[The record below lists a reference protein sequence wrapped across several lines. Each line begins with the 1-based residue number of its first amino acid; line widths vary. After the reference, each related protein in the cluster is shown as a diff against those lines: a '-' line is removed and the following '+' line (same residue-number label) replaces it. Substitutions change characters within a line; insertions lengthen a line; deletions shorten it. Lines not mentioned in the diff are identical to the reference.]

1 MSGTTTAETWEYD
14 QLTAQPETLYGAD
27 DLTHLEGLD
36 AVRKR
41 PGMYIGSTDSR
52 GVGHLV
58 NEILDNSTDEGV
70 AGHATRV
77 EVILHA
83 DGSVQVDDDG
93 RGIPTDVHAKSG
105 ISGVELVLTRL
116 HAGGKFG
123 GSGYK
128 TSGGLHGVGA
138 SAVNA
143 LSRRFDVT
151 VRRGGKVHAM
161 SFRHG
166 VPGVFAGPGP
176 DAAFTPGPGL
186 QVLGA
191 MKRGQRTGTS
201 IRYWHDAR
209 YFETGATLDV
219 EAVRL
224 KVRNTAFLVPGVSY
238 LLRDETGEEPVEET
252 FHFPNGLT
260 DMVEFLAPAGDR
272 PVSGTLLVAGE
283 GTYRENAADANGVM
297 QSNVQRRAEVEIAF
311 RWGTGYD
318 RTVECFTNTIRN
330 AHGGT
335 HRKGFERALART
347 LAEAARSAR
356 GLLRPKEDAPTLDD
370 VLEGMTA
377 VVHVRIPEPQ
387 FTSQTKDELSTAG
400 ITKVLQG
407 LVEAHV
413 KAWLEDRRTKAE
425 ARTVLQKIVDAARV
439 RLTQKQQKDAARR
452 KTALE
457 GASMP
462 PKLVDCRATGV
473 DRSELFIVE
482 GDSALGCFTGDTMVA
497 LASGRSRSFADLAA
511 DWAQGISHFGY
522 TTNKAG
528 RVVVAPLVEPRLT
541 KRDAPLVRVT
551 IDNGEMVRCTPD
563 HLFRLRDGSYRRADA
578 LAPGDSLMP
587 LYRSLSSKAEG
598 QKLQGYERVWM
609 NDKEEWVYTHY
620 LADAW
625 NLRHGR
631 DSATN
636 GNVRHHIDIDKRNND
651 PRNLRRMTWADHSA
665 LHAAMMGEHVHAGW
679 REWFAN
685 GGREIRSAMLTAQW
699 RDPAFREACLARL
712 FTLNESPAFRA
723 KLEQAF
729 QDWYTALSPDEQ
741 RAYAERMRERQ
752 ATYWSQPEHREAAAE
767 RVRRFFVDPARRA
780 EWRERSLRQWQDHD
794 LRAWRSGKTVEQFA
808 DPTERERQ
816 RNAVSAWHRNN
827 PQFGEQHSRRM
838 RQRMTDPDTGH
849 LARVQAGR
857 ARYVASVP
865 REDRVARQLE
875 GRRLAALR
883 RLAPLLSLADEDLAA
898 AYEAERVRTART
910 GLRFDRLL
918 DLYDGDYGRL
928 REAASLVNHRVV
940 SVEPL
945 DETADVYDLTVDGYH
960 NFALEAGVF
969 VHNSARVAR
978 TAEYQALLPIRGKIL
993 NVQKANLQQ
1002 VLDNAECAAIVQV
1015 LGAGSGRTFDL
1026 SSMRYGRVL
1035 IMADADVDGA
1045 HIRTLLITLF
1055 ARYMRPLIEAGRLY
1069 AAMPPL
1075 HKITTKGRNPQTTY
1089 TYTQAEMEATVRKLE
1104 KAGKQIVTPI
1114 PRFKGLGEMDA
1125 DELWDTTMNP
1135 ATRAVRR
1142 ITLDDVDAA
1151 ERILELLMG
1160 EKVEPRRNW
1169 LIESADRVDRDAID
1183 A

>member
-1 MSGTTTAETWEYD
+1 MTAEPD
-14 QLTAQPETLYGAD
+14 TLYGAD

-70 AGHATRV
+70 AGHASHV
-77 EVILHA
+77 EVILHP

-151 VRRGGKVHAM
+151 VRRAGKIHTM

-166 VPGVFAGPGP
+166 VPGIFDGDGP
-176 DAAFTPGPGL
+176 DAPFTAGPGL
-186 QVLGA
+186 QVTGA

-201 IRYWHDAR
+201 IRWWHDAR

-219 EAVRL
+219 DAVRMKL
-224 KVRNTAFLVPGVSY
+224 RNTAFLVPGVTY
-238 LLRDETGEEPVEET
+238 LLRDLTGEAPAEER
-252 FHFPNGLT
+252 FHYPNGLS

-272 PVSGTLLVAGE
+272 PVSGILLVNGE

-297 QSNVQRRAEVEIAF
+297 QSNVQRRAEVEVAF
-311 RWGTGYD
+311 RWGTGYE

-335 HRKGFERALART
+335 HRKGFERALVRA
-347 LAEAARSAR
+347 LADAIRNTR
-356 GLLRPKEDAPTLDD
+356 GLLKAKEEPPTLDD

-387 FTSQTKDELSTAG
+387 FTSQTKDELSTTG
-400 ITKVLQG
+400 ITKVLQS
-407 LVEAHV
+407 LVDAHV

-462 PKLVDCRATGV
+462 PKLVDCRATGI

-482 GDSALGCFTGDTMVA
+482 GDSALGTSRMA
-497 LASGRSRSFADLAA
+497 RSS
-511 DWAQGISHFGY
+511 
-522 TTNKAG
+522 
-528 RVVVAPLVEPRLT
+528 
-541 KRDAPLVRVT
+541 
-551 IDNGEMVRCTPD
+551 
-563 HLFRLRDGSYRRADA
+563 
-578 LAPGDSLMP
+578 
-587 LYRSLSSKAEG
+587 
-598 QKLQGYERVWM
+598 
-609 NDKEEWVYTHY
+609 
-620 LADAW
+620 
-625 NLRHGR
+625 
-631 DSATN
+631 
-636 GNVRHHIDIDKRNND
+636 
-651 PRNLRRMTWADHSA
+651 
-665 LHAAMMGEHVHAGW
+665 
-679 REWFAN
+679 
-685 GGREIRSAMLTAQW
+685 
-699 RDPAFREACLARL
+699 
-712 FTLNESPAFRA
+712 
-723 KLEQAF
+723 
-729 QDWYTALSPDEQ
+729 
-741 RAYAERMRERQ
+741 
-752 ATYWSQPEHREAAAE
+752 
-767 RVRRFFVDPARRA
+767 
-780 EWRERSLRQWQDHD
+780 
-794 LRAWRSGKTVEQFA
+794 
-808 DPTERERQ
+808 
-816 RNAVSAWHRNN
+816 
-827 PQFGEQHSRRM
+827 
-838 RQRMTDPDTGH
+838 
-849 LARVQAGR
+849 
-857 ARYVASVP
+857 
-865 REDRVARQLE
+865 
-875 GRRLAALR
+875 
-883 RLAPLLSLADEDLAA
+883 
-898 AYEAERVRTART
+898 
-910 GLRFDRLL
+910 
-918 DLYDGDYGRL
+918 
-928 REAASLVNHRVV
+928 
-940 SVEPL
+940 
-945 DETADVYDLTVDGYH
+945 
-960 NFALEAGVF
+960 
-969 VHNSARVAR
+969 
-978 TAEYQALLPIRGKIL
+978 EYQALLPIRGKIL

-1026 SSMRYGRVL
+1026 SALRYGRVL

-1075 HKITTKGRNPQTTY
+1075 HKITTKGRNPQTVY
-1089 TYTQAEMEATVRKLE
+1089 TYTQAEMEATVHKLE

-1142 ITLDDVDAA
+1142 ITLDDVEAA

-1169 LIESADRVDRDAID
+1169 LIDSADRVDREAID

>member
-1 MSGTTTAETWEYD
+1 MTAEPD
-14 QLTAQPETLYGAD
+14 TLYGAD

-70 AGHATRV
+70 AGHASHV

-151 VRRGGKVHAM
+151 VRRAGKVHAM

-166 VPGVFAGPGP
+166 VPGVFDGDGP
-176 DAAFTPGPGL
+176 DAPFTPGPGL
-186 QVLGA
+186 QVVGA
-191 MKRGQRTGTS
+191 MKRGHRTGTS
-201 IRYWHDAR
+201 IRWWHDAR
-209 YFETGATLDV
+209 YFETGAALDV
-219 EAVRL
+219 DAVRMKL
-224 KVRNTAFLVPGVSY
+224 RNTAFLVPGVTY
-238 LLRDETGEEPVEET
+238 LLRDLTGEAPAEER
-252 FHFPNGLT
+252 FHYPNGLS

-272 PVSGTLLVAGE
+272 PVSGILLVNGE

-297 QSNVQRRAEVEIAF
+297 QSNVQRRAEVEVAF
-311 RWGTGYD
+311 RWGTGYE

-335 HRKGFERALART
+335 HRKGFERALVRT
-347 LAEAARSAR
+347 LADAVRNTR
-356 GLLRPKEDAPTLDD
+356 GLLKAKEEPPTLDD

-387 FTSQTKDELSTAG
+387 FTSQTKDELSTTG
-400 ITKVLQG
+400 ITKVIQT
-407 LVEAHV
+407 LVDAHV

-462 PKLVDCRATGV
+462 PKLVDCRATGI

-482 GDSALGCFTGDTMVA
+482 GDSALGTSRMA
-497 LASGRSRSFADLAA
+497 RSS
-511 DWAQGISHFGY
+511 
-522 TTNKAG
+522 
-528 RVVVAPLVEPRLT
+528 
-541 KRDAPLVRVT
+541 
-551 IDNGEMVRCTPD
+551 
-563 HLFRLRDGSYRRADA
+563 
-578 LAPGDSLMP
+578 
-587 LYRSLSSKAEG
+587 
-598 QKLQGYERVWM
+598 
-609 NDKEEWVYTHY
+609 
-620 LADAW
+620 
-625 NLRHGR
+625 
-631 DSATN
+631 
-636 GNVRHHIDIDKRNND
+636 
-651 PRNLRRMTWADHSA
+651 
-665 LHAAMMGEHVHAGW
+665 
-679 REWFAN
+679 
-685 GGREIRSAMLTAQW
+685 
-699 RDPAFREACLARL
+699 
-712 FTLNESPAFRA
+712 
-723 KLEQAF
+723 
-729 QDWYTALSPDEQ
+729 
-741 RAYAERMRERQ
+741 
-752 ATYWSQPEHREAAAE
+752 
-767 RVRRFFVDPARRA
+767 
-780 EWRERSLRQWQDHD
+780 
-794 LRAWRSGKTVEQFA
+794 
-808 DPTERERQ
+808 
-816 RNAVSAWHRNN
+816 
-827 PQFGEQHSRRM
+827 
-838 RQRMTDPDTGH
+838 
-849 LARVQAGR
+849 
-857 ARYVASVP
+857 
-865 REDRVARQLE
+865 
-875 GRRLAALR
+875 
-883 RLAPLLSLADEDLAA
+883 
-898 AYEAERVRTART
+898 
-910 GLRFDRLL
+910 
-918 DLYDGDYGRL
+918 
-928 REAASLVNHRVV
+928 
-940 SVEPL
+940 
-945 DETADVYDLTVDGYH
+945 
-960 NFALEAGVF
+960 
-969 VHNSARVAR
+969 
-978 TAEYQALLPIRGKIL
+978 EYQALLPIRGKIL

-1026 SSMRYGRVL
+1026 SALRYGRVL

-1075 HKITTKGRNPQTTY
+1075 HKVTTKGRNPQTVY
-1089 TYTQAEMEATVRKLE
+1089 TYTQAEMETTVRKLE

-1169 LIESADRVDRDAID
+1169 LIDSADRVDREAID

>member
-1 MSGTTTAETWEYD
+1 MGGSHGERHHTAETWEYD

-70 AGHATRV
+70 AGHATKV
-77 EVILHA
+77 DVILHA

-166 VPGVFAGPGP
+166 VPGVFDGDGP
-176 DAAFTPGPGL
+176 DAPFTPGPGL
-186 QVLGA
+186 QIVGA

-201 IRYWHDAR
+201 IRWWHDPR
-209 YFETGATLDV
+209 YFETGATLDT
-219 EAVRL
+219 ETVRL
-224 KVRNTAFLVPGVSY
+224 KLRNTAFLVPGVAY
-238 LLRDETGEEPVEET
+238 RLRDETGEEPVEES
-252 FHFPNGLT
+252 FHFPDGLT

-272 PVSGTLLVAGE
+272 PVSGTLLVTGE

-297 QSNVQRRAEVEIAF
+297 QSNVQRRAEVEVAF
-311 RWGTGYD
+311 RWGTGYE

-347 LAEAARSAR
+347 LADAARNAR
-356 GLLRPKEDAPTLDD
+356 GLLKPKEDAPTLDD

-407 LVEAHV
+407 LVEAHL
-413 KAWLEDRRTKAE
+413 KSWLEDRRTKAE

-457 GASMP
+457 GAAMP
-462 PKLVDCRATGV
+462 AKLVDCRAAGIE
-473 DRSELFIVE
+473 RSELFIVE
-482 GDSALGCFTGDTMVA
+482 GDSALGTG
-497 LASGRSRSFADLAA
+497 R
-511 DWAQGISHFGY
+511 
-522 TTNKAG
+522 
-528 RVVVAPLVEPRLT
+528 
-541 KRDAPLVRVT
+541 
-551 IDNGEMVRCTPD
+551 
-563 HLFRLRDGSYRRADA
+563 
-578 LAPGDSLMP
+578 
-587 LYRSLSSKAEG
+587 
-598 QKLQGYERVWM
+598 
-609 NDKEEWVYTHY
+609 
-620 LADAW
+620 
-625 NLRHGR
+625 
-631 DSATN
+631 
-636 GNVRHHIDIDKRNND
+636 
-651 PRNLRRMTWADHSA
+651 
-665 LHAAMMGEHVHAGW
+665 
-679 REWFAN
+679 
-685 GGREIRSAMLTAQW
+685 
-699 RDPAFREACLARL
+699 LAR
-712 FTLNESPAFRA
+712 S
-723 KLEQAF
+723 
-729 QDWYTALSPDEQ
+729 S
-741 RAYAERMRERQ
+741 
-752 ATYWSQPEHREAAAE
+752 
-767 RVRRFFVDPARRA
+767 
-780 EWRERSLRQWQDHD
+780 
-794 LRAWRSGKTVEQFA
+794 
-808 DPTERERQ
+808 
-816 RNAVSAWHRNN
+816 
-827 PQFGEQHSRRM
+827 
-838 RQRMTDPDTGH
+838 
-849 LARVQAGR
+849 
-857 ARYVASVP
+857 
-865 REDRVARQLE
+865 
-875 GRRLAALR
+875 
-883 RLAPLLSLADEDLAA
+883 
-898 AYEAERVRTART
+898 
-910 GLRFDRLL
+910 
-918 DLYDGDYGRL
+918 
-928 REAASLVNHRVV
+928 
-940 SVEPL
+940 
-945 DETADVYDLTVDGYH
+945 
-960 NFALEAGVF
+960 
-969 VHNSARVAR
+969 
-978 TAEYQALLPIRGKIL
+978 EYQALLPIRGKIL
-993 NVQKANLQQ
+993 NVQKASLQQ

-1026 SSMRYGRVL
+1026 SALRYGRVL

-1075 HKITTKGRNPQTTY
+1075 HKITTKGRNPQTVY

-1104 KAGKQIVTPI
+1104 KTGKQIVTPI

-1125 DELWDTTMNP
+1125 DELWETTMNP

-1142 ITLDDVDAA
+1142 ITLDDVEAA

-1169 LIESADRVDRDAID
+1169 LIDSADRVDRDAID

>member
-1 MSGTTTAETWEYD
+1 MGGSHGERHHTAETWEYD

-70 AGHATRV
+70 AGHATKV
-77 EVILHA
+77 DVILHA

-166 VPGVFAGPGP
+166 VPGVFDGDGP
-176 DAAFTPGPGL
+176 DAPFTPGPGL
-186 QVLGA
+186 QIVGA

-201 IRYWHDAR
+201 IRWWHDPR
-209 YFETGATLDV
+209 YFETGAALDT
-219 EAVRL
+219 ETVRL
-224 KVRNTAFLVPGVSY
+224 KLRNTAFLVPGVAY
-238 LLRDETGEEPVEET
+238 RLRDETGEEPVEES
-252 FHFPNGLT
+252 FHFPDGLT

-272 PVSGTLLVAGE
+272 PVSGTLLVTGE

-297 QSNVQRRAEVEIAF
+297 QSNVQRRAEVEVAF
-311 RWGTGYD
+311 RWGTGYE

-347 LAEAARSAR
+347 LADAARNAR
-356 GLLRPKEDAPTLDD
+356 GLLKPKEDAPTLDD

-407 LVEAHV
+407 LVEAHL
-413 KAWLEDRRTKAE
+413 KSWLEDRRTKAE

-457 GASMP
+457 GAAMP
-462 PKLVDCRATGV
+462 AKLVDCRATGV
-473 DRSELFIVE
+473 ERSELFIVE
-482 GDSALGCFTGDTMVA
+482 GDSALGTSRMA
-497 LASGRSRSFADLAA
+497 RSS
-511 DWAQGISHFGY
+511 
-522 TTNKAG
+522 
-528 RVVVAPLVEPRLT
+528 
-541 KRDAPLVRVT
+541 
-551 IDNGEMVRCTPD
+551 
-563 HLFRLRDGSYRRADA
+563 
-578 LAPGDSLMP
+578 
-587 LYRSLSSKAEG
+587 
-598 QKLQGYERVWM
+598 
-609 NDKEEWVYTHY
+609 
-620 LADAW
+620 
-625 NLRHGR
+625 
-631 DSATN
+631 
-636 GNVRHHIDIDKRNND
+636 
-651 PRNLRRMTWADHSA
+651 
-665 LHAAMMGEHVHAGW
+665 
-679 REWFAN
+679 
-685 GGREIRSAMLTAQW
+685 
-699 RDPAFREACLARL
+699 
-712 FTLNESPAFRA
+712 
-723 KLEQAF
+723 
-729 QDWYTALSPDEQ
+729 
-741 RAYAERMRERQ
+741 
-752 ATYWSQPEHREAAAE
+752 
-767 RVRRFFVDPARRA
+767 
-780 EWRERSLRQWQDHD
+780 
-794 LRAWRSGKTVEQFA
+794 
-808 DPTERERQ
+808 
-816 RNAVSAWHRNN
+816 
-827 PQFGEQHSRRM
+827 
-838 RQRMTDPDTGH
+838 
-849 LARVQAGR
+849 
-857 ARYVASVP
+857 
-865 REDRVARQLE
+865 
-875 GRRLAALR
+875 
-883 RLAPLLSLADEDLAA
+883 
-898 AYEAERVRTART
+898 
-910 GLRFDRLL
+910 
-918 DLYDGDYGRL
+918 
-928 REAASLVNHRVV
+928 
-940 SVEPL
+940 
-945 DETADVYDLTVDGYH
+945 
-960 NFALEAGVF
+960 
-969 VHNSARVAR
+969 
-978 TAEYQALLPIRGKIL
+978 EYQALLPIRGKIL

-1026 SSMRYGRVL
+1026 SALRYGRVL

-1075 HKITTKGRNPQTTY
+1075 HKITTKGRNPQTVY

-1104 KAGKQIVTPI
+1104 KTGKQIVTPI

-1125 DELWDTTMNP
+1125 DELWETTMNP

-1142 ITLDDVDAA
+1142 ITLDDVEAA

-1169 LIESADRVDRDAID
+1169 LIDSADRVDRDAID

>member
-1 MSGTTTAETWEYD
+1 MTAE
-14 QLTAQPETLYGAD
+14 PETLYGAD

-70 AGHATRV
+70 AGHATSI
-77 EVILHA
+77 EVTLHA

-166 VPGVFAGPGP
+166 VPGIFDGDGP
-176 DAAFTPGPGL
+176 DAPFTAGPGL
-186 QVLGA
+186 QVVGG

-201 IRYWHDAR
+201 IRYWHDPR
-209 YFETGATLDV
+209 YFETGASLDG
-219 EAVRL
+219 EAVRMKL
-224 KVRNTAFLVPGVSY
+224 RNTAFLVPGVRY
-238 LLRDETGEEPVEET
+238 LLRDHTGAEPVEER
-252 FHFPNGLT
+252 FHYPNGLT
-260 DMVEFLAPAGDR
+260 DMVEFLAPSGDR
-272 PVSGTLLVAGE
+272 PVSGTLLVTGE

-297 QSNVQRRAEVEIAF
+297 QSNVQRRAEVEVAF
-311 RWGTGYD
+311 RWGTGYE

-335 HRKGFERALART
+335 HRKGFERALARA
-347 LAEAARSAR
+347 LVDAVRNAR
-356 GLLRPKEDAPTLDD
+356 GLLKAKEEPPTLDD
-370 VLEGMTA
+370 ILEGMTA

-407 LVEAHV
+407 LVEQHL
-413 KAWLEDRRTKAE
+413 KAWLEDRKTKAE

-462 PKLVDCRATGV
+462 AKLVDCRSTGV

-482 GDSALGCFTGDTMVA
+482 GDSALGTSRMA
-497 LASGRSRSFADLAA
+497 RSS
-511 DWAQGISHFGY
+511 
-522 TTNKAG
+522 
-528 RVVVAPLVEPRLT
+528 
-541 KRDAPLVRVT
+541 
-551 IDNGEMVRCTPD
+551 
-563 HLFRLRDGSYRRADA
+563 
-578 LAPGDSLMP
+578 
-587 LYRSLSSKAEG
+587 
-598 QKLQGYERVWM
+598 
-609 NDKEEWVYTHY
+609 
-620 LADAW
+620 
-625 NLRHGR
+625 
-631 DSATN
+631 
-636 GNVRHHIDIDKRNND
+636 
-651 PRNLRRMTWADHSA
+651 
-665 LHAAMMGEHVHAGW
+665 
-679 REWFAN
+679 
-685 GGREIRSAMLTAQW
+685 
-699 RDPAFREACLARL
+699 
-712 FTLNESPAFRA
+712 
-723 KLEQAF
+723 
-729 QDWYTALSPDEQ
+729 
-741 RAYAERMRERQ
+741 
-752 ATYWSQPEHREAAAE
+752 
-767 RVRRFFVDPARRA
+767 
-780 EWRERSLRQWQDHD
+780 
-794 LRAWRSGKTVEQFA
+794 
-808 DPTERERQ
+808 
-816 RNAVSAWHRNN
+816 
-827 PQFGEQHSRRM
+827 
-838 RQRMTDPDTGH
+838 
-849 LARVQAGR
+849 
-857 ARYVASVP
+857 
-865 REDRVARQLE
+865 
-875 GRRLAALR
+875 
-883 RLAPLLSLADEDLAA
+883 
-898 AYEAERVRTART
+898 
-910 GLRFDRLL
+910 
-918 DLYDGDYGRL
+918 
-928 REAASLVNHRVV
+928 
-940 SVEPL
+940 
-945 DETADVYDLTVDGYH
+945 
-960 NFALEAGVF
+960 
-969 VHNSARVAR
+969 
-978 TAEYQALLPIRGKIL
+978 EYQALLPIRGKIL

-1026 SSMRYGRVL
+1026 SAMRYGRVL

-1075 HKITTKGRNPQTTY
+1075 HKITTKGRNPQTVY
-1089 TYTQAEMEATVRKLE
+1089 TYTQAEMESTVRRLE

-1125 DELWDTTMNP
+1125 DELWETTMNP

-1142 ITLDDVDAA
+1142 ITLEDVEAA
-1151 ERILELLMG
+1151 EQILELLMG

-1169 LIESADRVDRDAID
+1169 LIDSADRVDREAID

>member
-1 MSGTTTAETWEYD
+1 MTAEPD
-14 QLTAQPETLYGAD
+14 TLYGAD

-70 AGHATRV
+70 AGHASHV
-77 EVILHA
+77 EVILHP

-151 VRRGGKVHAM
+151 VRRAGKIHTM

-166 VPGVFAGPGP
+166 VPGIFDGDGP
-176 DAAFTPGPGL
+176 DAPFTAGPGL
-186 QVLGA
+186 QVTGA

-201 IRYWHDAR
+201 IRWWHDAR
-209 YFETGATLDV
+209 YFETGAALDV
-219 EAVRL
+219 DAVRMKL
-224 KVRNTAFLVPGVSY
+224 RNTAFLVPGVTY
-238 LLRDETGEEPVEET
+238 LLRDLTGEAPAEER
-252 FHFPNGLT
+252 FHYPNGLS

-272 PVSGTLLVAGE
+272 PVSGILLVNGE

-297 QSNVQRRAEVEIAF
+297 QSNVQRRAEVEVAF
-311 RWGTGYD
+311 RWGTGYE

-335 HRKGFERALART
+335 HRKGFERALVRA
-347 LAEAARSAR
+347 LADAIRNTR
-356 GLLRPKEDAPTLDD
+356 GLLKAKEEPPTLDD

-387 FTSQTKDELSTAG
+387 FTSQTKDELSTTG
-400 ITKVLQG
+400 ITKVLQS
-407 LVEAHV
+407 LVDAHV

-462 PKLVDCRATGV
+462 PKLVDCRATGI

-482 GDSALGCFTGDTMVA
+482 GDSALGTSRMA
-497 LASGRSRSFADLAA
+497 RSS
-511 DWAQGISHFGY
+511 
-522 TTNKAG
+522 
-528 RVVVAPLVEPRLT
+528 
-541 KRDAPLVRVT
+541 
-551 IDNGEMVRCTPD
+551 
-563 HLFRLRDGSYRRADA
+563 
-578 LAPGDSLMP
+578 
-587 LYRSLSSKAEG
+587 
-598 QKLQGYERVWM
+598 
-609 NDKEEWVYTHY
+609 
-620 LADAW
+620 
-625 NLRHGR
+625 
-631 DSATN
+631 
-636 GNVRHHIDIDKRNND
+636 
-651 PRNLRRMTWADHSA
+651 
-665 LHAAMMGEHVHAGW
+665 
-679 REWFAN
+679 
-685 GGREIRSAMLTAQW
+685 
-699 RDPAFREACLARL
+699 
-712 FTLNESPAFRA
+712 
-723 KLEQAF
+723 
-729 QDWYTALSPDEQ
+729 
-741 RAYAERMRERQ
+741 
-752 ATYWSQPEHREAAAE
+752 
-767 RVRRFFVDPARRA
+767 
-780 EWRERSLRQWQDHD
+780 
-794 LRAWRSGKTVEQFA
+794 
-808 DPTERERQ
+808 
-816 RNAVSAWHRNN
+816 
-827 PQFGEQHSRRM
+827 
-838 RQRMTDPDTGH
+838 
-849 LARVQAGR
+849 
-857 ARYVASVP
+857 
-865 REDRVARQLE
+865 
-875 GRRLAALR
+875 
-883 RLAPLLSLADEDLAA
+883 
-898 AYEAERVRTART
+898 
-910 GLRFDRLL
+910 
-918 DLYDGDYGRL
+918 
-928 REAASLVNHRVV
+928 
-940 SVEPL
+940 
-945 DETADVYDLTVDGYH
+945 
-960 NFALEAGVF
+960 
-969 VHNSARVAR
+969 
-978 TAEYQALLPIRGKIL
+978 EYQALLPIRGKIL

-1026 SSMRYGRVL
+1026 SALRYGRVL

-1075 HKITTKGRNPQTTY
+1075 HKITTKGRNPQTVY
-1089 TYTQAEMEATVRKLE
+1089 TYTQAEMETTVRKLE

-1142 ITLDDVDAA
+1142 ITLDDVEAA

-1169 LIESADRVDRDAID
+1169 LIDSADRVDREAID

>member
-1 MSGTTTAETWEYD
+1 MTAEPD
-14 QLTAQPETLYGAD
+14 TLYGAD

-70 AGHATRV
+70 AGHATTV

-151 VRRGGKVHAM
+151 VRRAGKVHAM

-166 VPGVFAGPGP
+166 VPGIFDGDGPEAP
-176 DAAFTPGPGL
+176 FTAGPGL
-186 QVLGA
+186 QVIGA

-201 IRYWHDAR
+201 IRWWHDAR
-209 YFETGATLDV
+209 YFETGAALDV
-219 EAVRL
+219 DAVRMKL
-224 KVRNTAFLVPGVSY
+224 RNTAFLVPGVTY
-238 LLRDETGEEPVEET
+238 LLRDLTGEAPAEER
-252 FHFPNGLT
+252 FHYPDGLS

-272 PVSGTLLVAGE
+272 PVSGMLLVNGE

-297 QSNVQRRAEVEIAF
+297 QSNVQRRAEVEVAF
-311 RWGTGYD
+311 RWGTGYE

-335 HRKGFERALART
+335 HRKGFERALVRT
-347 LAEAARSAR
+347 LADAVRNTR
-356 GLLRPKEDAPTLDD
+356 GLLKAKEEPPTLDD

-387 FTSQTKDELSTAG
+387 FTSQTKDELSTTG
-400 ITKVLQG
+400 ITKVIQT
-407 LVEAHV
+407 LVDAHV
-413 KAWLEDRRTKAE
+413 KAWLDDRRTKAE
-425 ARTVLQKIVDAARV
+425 ARVVLQKIVDAARV

-462 PKLVDCRATGV
+462 PKLVDCRATGI

-482 GDSALGCFTGDTMVA
+482 GDSALGTSRMA
-497 LASGRSRSFADLAA
+497 RSS
-511 DWAQGISHFGY
+511 
-522 TTNKAG
+522 
-528 RVVVAPLVEPRLT
+528 
-541 KRDAPLVRVT
+541 
-551 IDNGEMVRCTPD
+551 
-563 HLFRLRDGSYRRADA
+563 
-578 LAPGDSLMP
+578 
-587 LYRSLSSKAEG
+587 
-598 QKLQGYERVWM
+598 
-609 NDKEEWVYTHY
+609 
-620 LADAW
+620 
-625 NLRHGR
+625 
-631 DSATN
+631 
-636 GNVRHHIDIDKRNND
+636 
-651 PRNLRRMTWADHSA
+651 
-665 LHAAMMGEHVHAGW
+665 
-679 REWFAN
+679 
-685 GGREIRSAMLTAQW
+685 
-699 RDPAFREACLARL
+699 
-712 FTLNESPAFRA
+712 
-723 KLEQAF
+723 
-729 QDWYTALSPDEQ
+729 
-741 RAYAERMRERQ
+741 
-752 ATYWSQPEHREAAAE
+752 
-767 RVRRFFVDPARRA
+767 
-780 EWRERSLRQWQDHD
+780 
-794 LRAWRSGKTVEQFA
+794 
-808 DPTERERQ
+808 
-816 RNAVSAWHRNN
+816 
-827 PQFGEQHSRRM
+827 
-838 RQRMTDPDTGH
+838 
-849 LARVQAGR
+849 
-857 ARYVASVP
+857 
-865 REDRVARQLE
+865 
-875 GRRLAALR
+875 
-883 RLAPLLSLADEDLAA
+883 
-898 AYEAERVRTART
+898 
-910 GLRFDRLL
+910 
-918 DLYDGDYGRL
+918 
-928 REAASLVNHRVV
+928 
-940 SVEPL
+940 
-945 DETADVYDLTVDGYH
+945 
-960 NFALEAGVF
+960 
-969 VHNSARVAR
+969 
-978 TAEYQALLPIRGKIL
+978 EYQALLPIRGKIL

-1026 SSMRYGRVL
+1026 AALRYGRVL

-1075 HKITTKGRNPQTTY
+1075 HKITTRGRNPQTVY

-1142 ITLDDVDAA
+1142 ITIEDVDAA

-1169 LIESADRVDRDAID
+1169 LIDSADRVDRDAID

>member
-1 MSGTTTAETWEYD
+1 MTAEPD
-14 QLTAQPETLYGAD
+14 TLYGAD

-70 AGHATRV
+70 AGHASTV

-151 VRRGGKVHAM
+151 VRRAGKIYAM

-166 VPGVFAGPGP
+166 VPGIFDGDGP
-176 DAAFTPGPGL
+176 DAPFTAGPGL
-186 QVLGA
+186 QVVGA
-191 MKRGQRTGTS
+191 VKRGQRTGTS
-201 IRYWHDAR
+201 IRWWHDAR
-209 YFETGATLDV
+209 YFETGAALDI
-219 EAVRL
+219 EAVRTKL
-224 KVRNTAFLVPGVSY
+224 RNTAFLVPGVTY
-238 LLRDETGEEPVEET
+238 RLRDLTGEAPAEER
-252 FHFPNGLT
+252 FHYPNGLS

-272 PVSGTLLVAGE
+272 PVSGTLLVNGE

-297 QSNVQRRAEVEIAF
+297 QSNVQRRAEVEVAF
-311 RWGTGYD
+311 RWGTGYE

-335 HRKGFERALART
+335 HRKGFERALVRS
-347 LAEAARSAR
+347 LADAIRNTR
-356 GLLRPKEDAPTLDD
+356 GLLKAKEEPPTLDD

-387 FTSQTKDELSTAG
+387 FTSQTKDELSTTG
-400 ITKVLQG
+400 ITKVIQTQ
-407 LVEAHV
+407 VDAHV

-462 PKLVDCRATGV
+462 PKLVDCRATGI

-482 GDSALGCFTGDTMVA
+482 GDSALGTSRMA
-497 LASGRSRSFADLAA
+497 RSS
-511 DWAQGISHFGY
+511 
-522 TTNKAG
+522 
-528 RVVVAPLVEPRLT
+528 
-541 KRDAPLVRVT
+541 
-551 IDNGEMVRCTPD
+551 
-563 HLFRLRDGSYRRADA
+563 
-578 LAPGDSLMP
+578 
-587 LYRSLSSKAEG
+587 
-598 QKLQGYERVWM
+598 
-609 NDKEEWVYTHY
+609 
-620 LADAW
+620 
-625 NLRHGR
+625 
-631 DSATN
+631 
-636 GNVRHHIDIDKRNND
+636 
-651 PRNLRRMTWADHSA
+651 
-665 LHAAMMGEHVHAGW
+665 
-679 REWFAN
+679 
-685 GGREIRSAMLTAQW
+685 
-699 RDPAFREACLARL
+699 
-712 FTLNESPAFRA
+712 
-723 KLEQAF
+723 
-729 QDWYTALSPDEQ
+729 
-741 RAYAERMRERQ
+741 
-752 ATYWSQPEHREAAAE
+752 
-767 RVRRFFVDPARRA
+767 
-780 EWRERSLRQWQDHD
+780 
-794 LRAWRSGKTVEQFA
+794 
-808 DPTERERQ
+808 
-816 RNAVSAWHRNN
+816 
-827 PQFGEQHSRRM
+827 
-838 RQRMTDPDTGH
+838 
-849 LARVQAGR
+849 
-857 ARYVASVP
+857 
-865 REDRVARQLE
+865 
-875 GRRLAALR
+875 
-883 RLAPLLSLADEDLAA
+883 
-898 AYEAERVRTART
+898 
-910 GLRFDRLL
+910 
-918 DLYDGDYGRL
+918 
-928 REAASLVNHRVV
+928 
-940 SVEPL
+940 
-945 DETADVYDLTVDGYH
+945 
-960 NFALEAGVF
+960 
-969 VHNSARVAR
+969 
-978 TAEYQALLPIRGKIL
+978 EYQALLPIRGKIL

-1026 SSMRYGRVL
+1026 SALRYGRVL

-1055 ARYMRPLIEAGRLY
+1055 ARYMRPLIQAGRLY

-1075 HKITTKGRNPQTTY
+1075 HKITTKGRSPQTVY
-1089 TYTQAEMEATVRKLE
+1089 TYTQAEMETTVRKLE

-1169 LIESADRVDRDAID
+1169 LIDSADRVDRDAID

>member
-1 MSGTTTAETWEYD
+1 M
-14 QLTAQPETLYGAD
+14 TAQPDTLYGAD

-77 EVILHA
+77 DVILHA

-166 VPGVFAGPGP
+166 VPGVFDGDGP
-176 DAAFTPGPGL
+176 DAPFTPGPGL
-186 QVLGA
+186 QIVGA

-201 IRYWHDAR
+201 IRWWHDPR
-209 YFETGATLDV
+209 YFETGAALDT
-219 EAVRL
+219 ETVRL
-224 KVRNTAFLVPGVSY
+224 KLRNTAFLVPGVAY
-238 LLRDETGEEPVEET
+238 RLRDEIGEEPVEES
-252 FHFPNGLT
+252 FHFPDGLT

-272 PVSGTLLVAGE
+272 AVSGTLLVTGE

-297 QSNVQRRAEVEIAF
+297 QSNVQRRAEVEVAL
-311 RWGTGYD
+311 RWGTGYE

-347 LAEAARSAR
+347 LAEAARNTR
-356 GLLRPKEDAPTLDD
+356 GLLKPKEDAPTLDD

-407 LVEAHV
+407 LVEAHL
-413 KAWLEDRRTKAE
+413 KSWLDDRRTKAE

-457 GASMP
+457 GAAMP
-462 PKLVDCRATGV
+462 AKLVDCRATGV
-473 DRSELFIVE
+473 ERSELFIVE
-482 GDSALGCFTGDTMVA
+482 GDSALGTSRMA
-497 LASGRSRSFADLAA
+497 RSS
-511 DWAQGISHFGY
+511 
-522 TTNKAG
+522 
-528 RVVVAPLVEPRLT
+528 
-541 KRDAPLVRVT
+541 
-551 IDNGEMVRCTPD
+551 
-563 HLFRLRDGSYRRADA
+563 
-578 LAPGDSLMP
+578 
-587 LYRSLSSKAEG
+587 
-598 QKLQGYERVWM
+598 
-609 NDKEEWVYTHY
+609 
-620 LADAW
+620 
-625 NLRHGR
+625 
-631 DSATN
+631 
-636 GNVRHHIDIDKRNND
+636 
-651 PRNLRRMTWADHSA
+651 
-665 LHAAMMGEHVHAGW
+665 
-679 REWFAN
+679 
-685 GGREIRSAMLTAQW
+685 
-699 RDPAFREACLARL
+699 
-712 FTLNESPAFRA
+712 
-723 KLEQAF
+723 
-729 QDWYTALSPDEQ
+729 
-741 RAYAERMRERQ
+741 
-752 ATYWSQPEHREAAAE
+752 
-767 RVRRFFVDPARRA
+767 
-780 EWRERSLRQWQDHD
+780 
-794 LRAWRSGKTVEQFA
+794 
-808 DPTERERQ
+808 
-816 RNAVSAWHRNN
+816 
-827 PQFGEQHSRRM
+827 
-838 RQRMTDPDTGH
+838 
-849 LARVQAGR
+849 
-857 ARYVASVP
+857 
-865 REDRVARQLE
+865 
-875 GRRLAALR
+875 
-883 RLAPLLSLADEDLAA
+883 
-898 AYEAERVRTART
+898 
-910 GLRFDRLL
+910 
-918 DLYDGDYGRL
+918 
-928 REAASLVNHRVV
+928 
-940 SVEPL
+940 
-945 DETADVYDLTVDGYH
+945 
-960 NFALEAGVF
+960 
-969 VHNSARVAR
+969 
-978 TAEYQALLPIRGKIL
+978 EYQALLPIRGKIL

-1026 SSMRYGRVL
+1026 SALRYGRVL

-1075 HKITTKGRNPQTTY
+1075 HKITTKGRNPQTVY

-1125 DELWDTTMNP
+1125 DELWETTMNP

-1142 ITLDDVDAA
+1142 ITLDDVEAA

-1169 LIESADRVDRDAID
+1169 LIDSADRVDRDAID